1 MTDDSAVIGYY
12 RHYFYG
18 LNISSSDP
26 FVAVVWQDMRS
37 AGASFEIGFLSFSF
51 CRVLHGPSRPL
62 KKASYL
68 HPYLHF
74 PDRFLC
80 VLKPSIGWVGAV
92 GVLLGKNDLTGSATA
107 IVMAANNGTLAFD
120 F

>member
-26 FVAVVWQDMRS
+26 FVAVDCGVAGYALR
-37 AGASFEIGFLSFSF
+37 GASFEIGFLSFSL

-62 KKASYL
+62 KKASYISTSVFAL
-68 HPYLHF
+68 PRQF
-74 PDRFLC
+74 FVRVKTVD
-80 VLKPSIGWVGAV
+80 WVGGGGGGTV
-92 GVLLGKNDLTGSATA
+92 GCWVG
-107 IVMAANNGTLAFD
+107 
-120 F
+120 